1 MSDLSLNEAINNL
14 SSDEVSVR
22 KEAIN
27 SLIGVTDEEV
37 IDPLIDATTDENA
50 QIRFKAAEIL
60 GNMGEI
66 ARDKL
71 IEKFEASE
79 GKNKRFL
86 TFALKETKDE
96 KVIPYFASA
105 VEDDDFG
112 VRKTAIRGL
121 GELQAHDELYTIAKG
136 LEDEDWGVR
145 LATIYAL
152 GDLASDES
160 IGLIKDARRRKKD
173 KDFKKSCNKALKKAE
188 KAKKAKKA
196 KASGETLS
204 KVKPMSTIKEM
215 EKTNVQ
221 KAIKEYEQYVVEEQP
236 KDAPYKRLCILYRK
250 NNDLENEIRILN
262 KAIDVLSKKKPGK
275 EDWFEKRLAKLN

>member
-1 MSDLSLNEAINNL
+1 MSDLILKEAIDNL
-14 SSDEVSVR
+14 SDDDVSVR
-22 KEAIN
+22 KEAVN
-27 SLIGVTDEEV
+27 ALIGVTDIEA
-37 IDPLIDATTDENA
+37 IDPLIEATTDDNA

-60 GNMGEI
+60 GNMGEV

-96 KVIPYFASA
+96 KVIPYFAGA

-112 VRKTAIRGL
+112 VRKTAIRAL
-121 GELQAHDELYTIAKG
+121 GELQA
-136 LEDEDWGVR
+136 DEDWGVR

-160 IGLIKDARRRKKD
+160 IDLIKDARRKEKD
-173 KDFKKSCNKALKKAE
+173 KDFKKSCNKALKKAD
-188 KAKKAKKA
+188 KAKKA
-196 KASGETLS
+196 KASGKTLS

-221 KAIKEYEQYVVEEQP
+221 KAIKEYEQYVTEEQP

-262 KAIDVLSKKKPGK
+262 KAIEVLSKKKPGK
-275 EDWFEKRLAKLN
+275 EDWFEKRLAKLS